1 MYNAREITG
10 QCLILM
16 TIIIMSSGL
25 ASILLASPILAQ
37 TSPLISSS
45 PHQIS
50 SSEKMVE
57 FHSATTGFIRYVKK
71 LVLNPDSISHLTDS
85 YVSKIKTIFGTSQS
99 LTSGCKPNEC
109 IKLHQAQL
117 QTNNEGN
124 LSQEAKIKFREFRM
138 LTSQFQ
144 KDVNQAQNPS
154 NPPSIVAQL
163 VDIYARNVKDL
174 FSS

>member
-1 MYNAREITG
+1 
-10 QCLILM
+10 
-16 TIIIMSSGL
+16 MSSGL

-37 TSPLISSS
+37 TSPLKSSS
-45 PHQIS
+45 HQIS
-50 SSEKMVE
+50 TSEKMTE

-71 LVLNPDSISHLTDS
+71 LVLNPDGISHLTDS

-99 LTSGCKPNEC
+99 PTSGCKPNEC

-117 QTNNEGN
+117 HTISKGN
-124 LSQEAKIKFREFRM
+124 LSQEAKIEFREFRM

-144 KDVNQAQNPS
+144 KDVNQALSPS
-154 NPPSIVAQL
+154 NPPSIVGQL